1 MTRIDHCVARCH
13 NETDT
18 PPPGAAVNWLNTA
31 DIAFI
36 HEHCGTQAAQ
46 VKTKYTKT

>member
-1 MTRIDHCVARCH
+1 MSQRDGHT
-13 NETDT
+13 T
-18 PPPGAAVNWLNTA
+18 AVNWLNAA

-46 VKTKYTKT
+46 VN